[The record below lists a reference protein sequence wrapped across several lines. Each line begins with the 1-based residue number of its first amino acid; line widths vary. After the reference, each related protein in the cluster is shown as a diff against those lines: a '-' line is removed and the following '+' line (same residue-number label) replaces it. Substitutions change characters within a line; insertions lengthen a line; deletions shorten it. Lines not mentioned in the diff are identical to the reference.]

1 MNRNMLAALYAAL
14 SVVGVS
20 SYAAEFDN
28 PSWYVVPQVGAMIP
42 DQTTQGWFAGL
53 KLGKQMSE
61 NCDVQVGISHGVTKD
76 KQAGYLSSQY
86 EQDAFTVEGLYLFS
100 RSTLQPFVSAGIGYG
115 RNDFAAVGDPT
126 FGLQIGQPNIMPNLD
141 ESGSSV
147 LGSFGVGLKYAKSQN
162 VFLQMDARYLVSDS
176 DTDKSILYLAL
187 GGGFYLGAPAVVA
200 VTKAPVVEPEPTPEP
215 VIIPEPVVVVATPVV
230 QPVPEPVVE
239 APTPVVAKVTL
250 RNLKADKLFAK
261 GSAVLTPKAAQE
273 IDSALLATGVNVKT
287 LSNVTVVGH
296 ADRTGSA
303 SGNQKLSER
312 RAEAVKAFLVK
323 KGIAANLIK
332 TEGRGSAEPVTT
344 VSQCPASLGAKL
356 SSCLALDRRIVI
368 TME

>member
-1 MNRNMLAALYAAL
+1 MNRNMLAVLCAAL
-14 SVVGVS
+14 SVAGVS

-42 DQTTQGWFAGL
+42 DQTTLGWFAGL

-61 NCDVQVGISHGVTKD
+61 SCDVQVGISHGTTKD

-115 RNDFAAVGDPT
+115 RNDFVAQGDPS
-126 FGLQIGQPNIMPNLD
+126 FGLQVGQPNIMPHLD
-141 ESGSSV
+141 DSGSSV
-147 LGSFGVGLKYAKSQN
+147 LGSVGVGLKYAKSKN

-176 DTDKSILYLAL
+176 DTDKTNLYLAL

-200 VTKAPVVEPEPTPEP
+200 VTKAPVAEPTPEP
-215 VIIPEPVVVVATPVV
+215 VVIPEPVAVVATPVV

-239 APTPVVAKVTL
+239 TPPPVVAKVTL

-273 IDSALLATGVNVKT
+273 IDSALLASGVNVKA
-287 LSNVTVVGH
+287 LASVTVVGH

-303 SGNQKLSER
+303 LGNQKLSER

-323 KGIAANLIK
+323 KGIAANIIK
-332 TEGRGSAEPVTT
+332 TEGRGSTEPVTT
-344 VSQCPASLGAKL
+344 VAQCPAKLGVKL
-356 SSCLALDRRIVI
+356 SNCLAPDRRIVI
-368 TME
+368 TIE